1 MNHKIC
7 FFNRSAVH
15 YRIGIYKILSK
26 ELNVDFFFG
35 DKRPGGIKSIDY
47 KALHNFKGLF
57 KNVDIGPFYW
67 QKGVFKSLLGKYTDV
82 ITTGDTYCLSSWFF
96 LLFAPLFHEKVYLWT
111 IGAMGGEKRLER
123 FIIKIKSFLTA
134 GTMVYGERAKKL
146 LIDYGVNPKKICVI
160 YNSLDYDEQI
170 KLRKTISKSNLY
182 NNHFQN
188 DNYNIVFIGRL
199 VPRRKIEMLIEAA
212 SKLKIK
218 GLPVNVTI
226 IGDGPVKESLF
237 KTAETFHFDT
247 LWLYGSLY
255 DEVMI
260 SDFLYNAD
268 LVVSPGSMGLAAM
281 HALTFGCPII
291 THDNFNNLG
300 PECEAIIRGVNGDQF
315 VENDVDSLSS
325 TIEKWFIEHPDRE
338 AVRLACYKIIDEKY
352 NPHNQI
358 SIIKSFI
365 IK

>member
-1 MNHKIC
+1 
-7 FFNRSAVH
+7 
-15 YRIGIYKILSK
+15 
-26 ELNVDFFFG
+26 
-35 DKRPGGIKSIDY
+35 
-47 KALHNFKGLF
+47 
-57 KNVDIGPFYW
+57 
-67 QKGVFKSLLGKYTDV
+67 
-82 ITTGDTYCLSSWFF
+82 
-96 LLFAPLFHEKVYLWT
+96 
-111 IGAMGGEKRLER
+111 
-123 FIIKIKSFLTA
+123 
-134 GTMVYGERAKKL
+134 
-146 LIDYGVNPKKICVI
+146 
-160 YNSLDYDEQI
+160 
-170 KLRKTISKSNLY
+170 
-182 NNHFQN
+182 
-188 DNYNIVFIGRL
+188 
-199 VPRRKIEMLIEAA
+199 MLIEAA

-218 GLPVNVTI
+218 GLSVNVTI
-226 IGDGPVKESLF
+226 IGDGPVKESLV

-247 LWLYGSLY
+247 LWLYGALY

-315 VENDVDSLSS
+315 VENDVNSLSS